1 MEPLFGRAGH
11 VQLVEI
17 EERNPPVAE
26 SGRLRR
32 GSQAR
37 QARWYGRNVGF
48 GNDKRKG
55 LPHEIN
61 SSKGKTQS
69 SLRMVMGITPEAST
83 SVKR

>member
-17 EERNPPVAE
+17 EERNPPVADF
-26 SGRLRR
+26 GAA
-32 GSQAR
+32 QAR